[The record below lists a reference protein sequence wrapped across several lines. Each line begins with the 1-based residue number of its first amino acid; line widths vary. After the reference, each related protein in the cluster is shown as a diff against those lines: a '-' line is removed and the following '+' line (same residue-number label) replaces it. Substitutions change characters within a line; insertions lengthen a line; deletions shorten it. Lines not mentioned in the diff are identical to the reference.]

1 MTPTP
6 TSGKSAIG
14 LDSHVTATIAY
25 LGGILSG
32 IFLLMVEK
40 DDRYV
45 RFHAMQS
52 TIVFLIV
59 LVVHFV
65 LLGVPVIGWI
75 LVHAVHR
82 RRGHRLWVFLMFKA
96 FHGETYKL
104 PYLGDL
110 AEQQL
115 KT

>member
-59 LVVHFV
+59 LVVHFA

-75 LVHAVHR
+75 LYMPFIVGVV
-82 RRGHRLWVFLMFKA
+82 GLWGFLMFKA

-104 PYLGDL
+104 PYIGDL
-110 AEQQL
+110 ADQQL